1 MRKHDRERKK
11 QFFETVPT
19 AIKRTLE
26 DKEKIEKGSK
36 KPKNHIGNFSSYQI
50 ETTTLEN
57 QALSW
62 TEESHVVWQ
71 RVGEESIKD
80 KNDKT
85 PSNCGQIAKEY
96 LLREEKM
103 GGFNLHTRVKIHQS

>member
-1 MRKHDRERKK
+1 MEKIENDYQDTLVDRVYGGRNSLRKHDRERKK

-26 DKEKIEKGSK
+26 GKEKIEKGSK
-36 KPKNHIGNFSSYQI
+36 KPKNHIVNFSSYQI

-62 TEESHVVWQ
+62 TDEAHVVWQ
-71 RVGEESIKD
+71 RVGAE
-80 KNDKT
+80 
-85 PSNCGQIAKEY
+85 
-96 LLREEKM
+96 
-103 GGFNLHTRVKIHQS
+103 